1 MRETAPDPAHRLEGS
16 TMSDTTHRPANP
28 DAPDA
33 TEYAAAD
40 RGEYNRADDEY
51 GSENG
56 YERGHQGEDEPG
68 PARGSYDD
76 PRATADADRAAT
88 ESAGPDPYDQDAD
101 PSGDPHYDAGDAD
114 ESVRRDAREN
124 ASDGTAAGR
133 EDSAD
138 RDGRAETPSRR
149 PSVVSSY
156 TAPEVPARDTADGTT
171 TGGLGG
177 SGAHGDSATGTTAA
191 SGTPGAAG
199 PGTHA
204 TTAGLVPGSSAAV
217 AEGPTGGPDAVG
229 PHGEGDPADRV
240 LEDGGDLRTRLQ
252 EALGGFVDDPPRA
265 VRDADGVLEEAVE
278 RLTDAL
284 RDRRNALMAAW
295 DSDRA
300 QGGDT
305 AGGSGDR
312 TEDLRLALRAY
323 RDLAERLLAL

>member
-51 GSENG
+51 GSESG
-56 YERGHQGEDEPG
+56 YERGHRGEDQPG
-68 PARGSYDD
+68 PARGSYAD
-76 PRATADADRAAT
+76 PRAAADADRAAT
-88 ESAGPDPYDQDAD
+88 ESAGPDPYDEDD
-101 PSGDPHYDAGDAD
+101 NPSGDPHFDAGDGD
-114 ESVRRDAREN
+114 ESVRREAREGN
-124 ASDGTAAGR
+124 GLDGTRGTPGTGD
-133 EDSAD
+133 EHAD
-138 RDGRAETPSRR
+138 RAGTPRR
-149 PSVVSSY
+149 QTSVVSSY
-156 TAPEVPARDTADGTT
+156 SAPELPDRGDRTGATAP
-171 TGGLGG
+171 TGGP
-177 SGAHGDSATGTTAA
+177 GAHGDSATGTTAA

-204 TTAGLVPGSSAAV
+204 TTAGLVPGGSAAV

-300 QGGDT
+300 QGDNT
-305 AGGSGDR
+305 ADGSGDR
-312 TEDLRLALRAY
+312 TEDLRQALRAY